1 MGVTETNQ
9 SGPVKDKKLRKNNP
23 LFWMTAI
30 LGMVLLV
37 LFLIIKPLTA
47 AVVVMESKG
56 VTQSQIVIIL
66 MVPIIAFL
74 IVVFRNLIGLKTF
87 GIFTPAL
94 LAVAFLATGPIL
106 GFILF
111 GILLTVGSV
120 VRLFFE
126 RYPLLAF
133 PRMGVVLS
141 AVAFTV
147 FLLLFLG
154 SLWGISSLAQAT
166 VLPLVIFTM
175 IIERFITVQEEESPQ
190 EAARLTFNTL
200 VVAVTVFLVLELGLF
215 ENWLLRFPEAS
226 ILAFYGNLLIGR
238 WTGLRLTEYWRFR
251 GVKHAELQ

>member
-1 MGVTETNQ
+1 MKGER
-9 SGPVKDKKLRKNNP
+9 PRKKNP
-23 LFWMTAI
+23 FFWMAVI
-30 LGMVLLV
+30 IGLVLLV
-37 LFLIIKPLTA
+37 LFLILKPLSA
-47 AVVVMESKG
+47 AVDVMEGNG
-56 VTQSQIVIIL
+56 VSQPQIVILL

-94 LAVAFLATGPIL
+94 LAVAFLATGPVL
-106 GFILF
+106 GLVLF
-111 GILLTVGSV
+111 GILLAVGSG
-120 VRLFFE
+120 VRLLFE

-147 FLLLFLG
+147 FMLLFVG

-190 EAARLTFNTL
+190 EAARLTLNTL
-200 VVAVTVFLVLELGLF
+200 VVAAIVFLVLELGLF
-215 ENWLLRFPEAS
+215 ENWLIRFPEAS
-226 ILAFYGNLLIGR
+226 ILAVYGNILIGR

-251 GVKHAELQ
+251 GVKHAELY

>member
-1 MGVTETNQ
+1 MEVAETNH
-9 SGPVKDKKLRKNNP
+9 SGPVKGKELRKNNP
-23 LFWMTAI
+23 LFWIVVI

-37 LFLIIKPLTA
+37 LFLILRPLTA
-47 AVVVMESKG
+47 AVDVMEGNG
-56 VTQSQIVIIL
+56 VTQSQIVILL

-94 LAVAFLATGPIL
+94 LAVAFMATGPVL
-106 GFILF
+106 GLILF
-111 GILLTVGSV
+111 GILLAVGSV
-120 VRLFFE
+120 VRLLFE

-147 FLLLFLG
+147 FMLLFMG

-175 IIERFITVQEEESPQ
+175 IIERFITVQEEESPK
-190 EAARLTFNTL
+190 EAARLTLNTL
-200 VVAVTVFLVLELGLF
+200 MVAAAVFLVLEFGLF
-215 ENWLLRFPEAS
+215 ENWLIQFPEAS
-226 ILAFYGNLLIGR
+226 ILAVYGNLFIGR

-251 GVKHAELQ
+251 GVKHAEL